1 MAEVLVQSNNTNNFI
16 HDITLGA
23 HKLTADI
30 DTELGGKDKGP
41 NPHELML
48 AALGACTSMTI
59 KVYAGRKGW
68 DVQEVNVKLKDE
80 QIVDPENPS
89 RKLPKITRT
98 IRVSGNLT
106 QEQLDTLKA
115 IADKCPIHK
124 LLTDSKQIETELN
137 AG

>member
-1 MAEVLVQSNNTNNFI
+1 MAEVLVQSNNASSFI
-16 HDITLGA
+16 HDITLGK

-30 DTELGGKDKGP
+30 DTEMGGKDGGP

-68 DVQEVNVKLKDE
+68 DVQEVNVKLQDE

-89 RKLPKITRT
+89 RKVPKITR
-98 IRVSGNLT
+98 IISISGNLT
-106 QEQLDTLKA
+106 PEQLNSLKA

-124 LLTDSKQIETELN
+124 LLTDNKQIETNL
-137 AG
+137 AAS